1 MLPAPAVRTQEP
13 DLEADAQHL
22 RVRAEAL
29 LKGGQAQAAI
39 AAYRSLLSL
48 QPDNAEAWFN
58 LGYLL
63 RHAGA
68 HAQAVSAY
76 QQALE
81 HGISG
86 PEQVYLNLAVIHADH
101 LRDDASAHAALQ
113 QALRLAP
120 DYAPAW
126 LNLGNLQEERGQ
138 RVEAIHSYRQLLAR
152 TTGADE
158 AVFDL
163 RLEALARLGHLTPP
177 TTADDPLLQT
187 LRQCAGLARP
197 MDERTRANVLFSL
210 GRALDRIGR
219 YKEAFQA
226 FTDGKHVA
234 HRHHRPYDRSASARH
249 LAAALAS
256 AGHATTAAGEPA
268 EPSAPGLIFVCGMF
282 RSGSTLLEQVL
293 GTCPQVVTC
302 GELDL
307 IPRIAAAME
316 ASATAPES
324 LAEADAKHW
333 AQWYRSEL
341 ERRFPGS
348 DKAGWLVDKR
358 VDNQVHLGLILR
370 LFPDARIV
378 HTQRNP
384 MDNALSIYMQHIA
397 PSRFPYAGTL
407 EDIAHT
413 WVDQQQLMQHWQR
426 QRPASVHTFDYDAFV
441 QAPETAVAA
450 LGAWLGLPLQQ
461 SWHDFHLLGNTVK
474 TASYWQVR
482 RPLYQEASGRWRHY
496 RQFLGP
502 VQEVLR
508 SRGISWGGVSAEE

>member
-1 MLPAPAVRTQEP
+1 MRTEEP
-13 DLEADAQHL
+13 DLEADAAQL
-22 RVRAEAL
+22 RIRAEAL

-39 AAYRSLLSL
+39 AAYRSLLSR

-68 HAQAVSAY
+68 HAEAVCAY
-76 QQALE
+76 HEALK

-86 PEQVYLNLAVIHADH
+86 PEQVHLNLAVLHADH
-101 LRDDASAHAALQ
+101 LRDDASAHDALQ

-126 LNLGNLQEERGQ
+126 LNLGNLQEERGL
-138 RVEAIHSYRQLLAR
+138 RAEAIHSYRQLLAR
-152 TTGADE
+152 TTDE
-158 AVFDL
+158 DDAVFDL

-187 LRQCAGLARP
+187 LRQCARLARP

-210 GRALDRIGR
+210 GRALDRIGH
-219 YKEAFQA
+219 YKDAFQA
-226 FTDGKHVA
+226 FRDGKRVA
-234 HRHHRPYDRSASARH
+234 HRHHGPHDRNASARR
-249 LAAALAS
+249 LAAALA
-256 AGHATTAAGEPA
+256 APGHAANAAREPA
-268 EPSAPGLIFVCGMF
+268 EPPVPGLVFVCGMF

-293 GTCPQVVTC
+293 GTCPQVVAC

-307 IPRIAAAME
+307 IPRIAAAMG
-316 ASATAPES
+316 ASASAPES
-324 LAEADAKHW
+324 LAEAEAERW
-333 AQWYRSEL
+333 AQWYRTEL
-341 ERRFPGS
+341 HKRFPGS
-348 DKAGWLVDKR
+348 DQARWLVDKR

-413 WVDQQQLMQHWQR
+413 WVDQRQLMQHWQR
-426 QRPASVHTFDYDAFV
+426 QHPASVHTFDYDAFV

-461 SWHDFHLLGNTVK
+461 SWRDFHLLDNTVK

-482 RPLYQEASGRWRHY
+482 RPLYREASGRWKHY

-508 SRGISWGGVSAEE
+508 SRGISWGEVSAEA